1 MISFRTLALA
11 VLTMTA
17 VAVTAAPAP
26 ADPPPWA
33 QNQDQSDRG
42 KGRGDQEDGGRAQ
55 SRGVISGEIIGVD
68 YSTGALLLQ
77 SGGRRFEVTVLP
89 STNIFQ
95 GRRGYATLADL
106 SRGRRVDVYVSESG
120 GRLFAQIIRIH

>member
-1 MISFRTLALA
+1 MISLRALLLALLA
-11 VLTMTA
+11 STA
-17 VAVTAAPAP
+17 VAGSMTPAL

-33 QNQDQSDRG
+33 HGGQHD
-42 KGRGDQEDGGRAQ
+42 EAGRAQ
-55 SRGVISGEIIGVD
+55 DRGVISGEVVGVD
-68 YSTGALLLQ
+68 YSSGALVLQ
-77 SGGRRFEVTVLP
+77 SGGRRFDVIVTP

-106 SRGRRVDVYVSESG
+106 ARGRRVDVWVSESG